1 MVVQIVITLASL
13 VALTLPSAS
22 AQYKMTAPQ
31 YIEKYKSIAINNMN
45 KHGIP
50 SSITLAQGILESGN
64 GGGRL
69 AVEANNHFGIKCK
82 GSWTGGKIYHD
93 DDEKG
98 ECFRKYASPEESYDD
113 HSQFLTSSQRY
124 ASLFTL
130 KNTDYKGWAKG
141 LKAAGYAT
149 NPQYA
154 ELLIGLIERYQ
165 LHQYDTAAPSWDFKT
180 PAQSDQEFLTKKLD
194 RKARTW
200 GQLNGAIYVVAREG
214 DTYTK
219 IARNSGRTT
228 SEVLTF
234 NDLQKDAQGPTVGEK
249 VFVTRK
255 KGRTERSILFHR
267 AAVGESARD
276 IAQLYGIRLKT
287 LVRKNPSLLIS
298 TPKEGQIIRLR

>member
-1 MVVQIVITLASL
+1 MCFMAVTLQAASG
-13 VALTLPSAS
+13 
-22 AQYKMTAPQ
+22 QYKMTTQQ
-31 YIEKYKSIAINNMN
+31 YIEKYKDIAINNMN

-64 GGGRL
+64 GSGRL

-98 ECFRKYASPEESYDD
+98 ECFRKYPSAEESYND
-113 HSQFLTSSQRY
+113 HSIFLTSSQRY
-124 ASLFTL
+124 AGLFTL

-154 ELLIGLIERYQ
+154 ELLINLIEKYE
-165 LHQYDTAAPSWDFKT
+165 LHQYDTGKGWDFKN
-180 PAQSDQEFLTKKLD
+180 PEKADQEFITKKLN

-200 GQLNGAIYVVAREG
+200 GRINGAIYVVAADG
-214 DTYTK
+214 DTYAK

-228 SEVLTF
+228 FEVISL
-234 NDLQKDAQGPTVGEK
+234 NDLDKSATAPTEGEK
-249 VFVTRK
+249 VFVTHK
-255 KGRTERSILFHR
+255 KGRAEKGSIYHK
-267 AAVGESARD
+267 AEGNQSARD
-276 IAQLYGIRLKT
+276 ISQLYGIRLKP
-287 LVRKNPSLLIS
+287 LLRKNPSLRIS
-298 TPKEGQIIRLR
+298 APKEGQIIRLR

>member
-1 MVVQIVITLASL
+1 MAIVSHT
-13 VALTLPSAS
+13 AS
-22 AQYKMTAPQ
+22 AQYKMTTQQ
-31 YIEKYKSIAINNMN
+31 YIEKYKSIAISNMN

-64 GGGRL
+64 GSGRL

-82 GSWTGGKIYHD
+82 GSWTGDKIYHD

-98 ECFRKYASPEESYDD
+98 ECFRKYNSPEESYND
-113 HSQFLTSSQRY
+113 HSLFLTSSQRY

-154 ELLIGLIERYQ
+154 ELLIGLIERNK
-165 LHQYDTAAPSWDFKT
+165 LDQYDTASSWDFKT
-180 PAQSDQEFLTKKLD
+180 AEKSDQEFITKKLD

-200 GQLNGAIYVVAREG
+200 GRINGAIYVVATED
-214 DTYTK
+214 DTYAK

-228 SEVLTF
+228 VEVLSF
-234 NDLQKDAQGPTVGEK
+234 NDLDKSATAPLDGQKI
-249 VFVTRK
+249 FVTHK
-255 KGRTERSILFHR
+255 KGRAEKGTIYHK
-267 AAVGESARD
+267 AITGESARD
-276 IAQLYGIRLKT
+276 IAQLYGIRLRS
-287 LVRKNPSLLIS
+287 LIRKNPSLSIAE
-298 TPKEGQIIRLR
+298 PREGQIIRLR